1 MPSIKLPRKST
12 DTDMTPF
19 VDIAFLILSF
29 FIMATKFKP
38 AEPVPVETP
47 NSVSADILKE
57 ENSMLITIDKD
68 NRVFVKFNI
77 VGDEEKIPPEQK
89 KEKIQQQYLRIINSL
104 SDARNMGLTS
114 TQMSNFQATN
124 AVGVPFNSLGGLL
137 NIAPAEQ
144 TNVKQPGI
152 PVLDS
157 LNNELVWWVGA
168 AKTAFANQK
177 LIYLLKGD
185 NKSTYPTFEAVINA
199 LRRNEIFK
207 YHLITSQE
215 TAPEGTELF
224 VERNK

>member
-38 AEPVPVETP
+38 AEPVPVTTP

-57 ENSMLITIDKD
+57 ENSLLITIDKD
-68 NRVFVKFNI
+68 NRVFVKFNVI
-77 VGDEEKIPPEQK
+77 EGDKEAMQQK
-89 KEKIQQQYLRIINSL
+89 YLQIIKSL
-104 SDARNMGLTS
+104 NDARNLGLTS
-114 TQMSNFQATN
+114 AQMANFQATN
-124 AVGVPFNSLGGLL
+124 AIGVPFSSLGGLL
-137 NIAPAEQ
+137 NVPAAEQ
-144 TNVKQPGI
+144 AAVRQQGI

-177 LIYLLKGD
+177 LLYLLKGD
-185 NKSTYPTFEAVINA
+185 NDSKYPTFEGVINA
-199 LRRNEIFK
+199 LRRNEVFK
-207 YHLITSQE
+207 YNLITSQE
-215 TAPEGTELF
+215 AAPAGSELYL
-224 VERNK
+224 ERNK